1 MIERHVVTRDVT
13 NIRAHAQKFLLK
25 LVKLLDKDENDIQN
39 KEQSSGGPPVSAI
52 TSAGIGNVDEE
63 PMSAEQVSNAEIYYQ
78 ILK

>member
-1 MIERHVVTRDVT
+1 M
-13 NIRAHAQKFLLK
+13 
-25 LVKLLDKDENDIQN
+25 KLLDKDENDIQN